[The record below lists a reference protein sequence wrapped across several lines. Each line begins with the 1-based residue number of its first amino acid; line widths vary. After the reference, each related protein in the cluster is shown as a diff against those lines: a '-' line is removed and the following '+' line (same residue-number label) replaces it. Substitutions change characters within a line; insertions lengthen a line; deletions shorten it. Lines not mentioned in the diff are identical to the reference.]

1 MEINLCYNCMAPKE
15 GDGPCPRCGFDERTY
30 EPSPYHLRPGTILAG
45 KYLLGRVL
53 SEGNSGITYISWDL
67 NRSEKTAVRE
77 FFPLSITA
85 GRDLDNRLNVTA
97 LYNKDDGKKFEEGKI
112 RFAKIAYMLQ
122 NMNLAA
128 GILPVWEVLYSNH
141 TIYRVSDFIE
151 GWTFSDLYRQMPQKR
166 VEPVMVFGAVKTVLD
181 ALGNVHRRGILH
193 LNINMDGIF
202 VDLYGRGWILN
213 LDTGERYMLDKFI
226 SVPPLSIPEDGIE
239 MYLKK
244 GAKGPWTDIY
254 ALCAVMYQVMSGQ
267 PIGCAI
273 DRMEKDYLKPL
284 SALGINISSRQER
297 ALMRGLAIQGEKR
310 WQCIEDFYW
319 ALYR

>member
-77 FFPLSITA
+77 FFPLGLAI
-85 GRDLDNRLNVTA
+85 RDLDNRLNITSVN
-97 LYNKDDGKKFEEGKI
+97 NKDDAEKLEEGKI

-122 NMNLAA
+122 NMNLAV

-151 GWTFSDLYRQMPQKR
+151 GWTFSDLCRQMPQKR

-213 LDTGERYMLDKFI
+213 LDTGERYMLDTFT
-226 SVPPLSIPEDGIE
+226 SAPPLMIPEYGIE

-254 ALCAVMYQVMSGQ
+254 ALCAVMYQAMSGQ

-273 DRMEKDYLKPL
+273 DRMEEDHLKPL